1 MTTTSESKVNLIL
14 NQPSDWTQ
22 WFFIIKDTAK
32 TNEVWE
38 YIDQL
43 KKKDK
48 LLTLEPPKRP
58 IAADVRPMATLLT
71 QLEQDQFAIYNQL
84 YAEYKDDLRIYQKRK

>member
-14 NQPSDWTQ
+14 SQPSDWIQ
-22 WFFIIKDTAK
+22 WFFIVQDTAK

-38 YIDQL
+38 YIDPL

-48 LLTLEPPKRP
+48 LLTLELPKRP
-58 IAADVRPMATLLT
+58 TPADVQPMAILIT
-71 QLEQDQFAIYNQL
+71 QLEQDQFAIYN
-84 YAEYKDDLRIYQKRK
+84 